1 LAAQF
6 GGPADG
12 DWNGHGSWI
21 GGNTLIVGSA
31 GNAHV
36 RIGADGRITSHGQ
49 LTTPGTTA
57 EDFVDLFG
65 WYRVPTGPPGA
76 LVVSATGNLVN
87 RPSAACPPGTA
98 DNPNNT
104 CEPASD
110 AHQPFGVGK
119 RNQLAYYSNYGRR
132 VDVAAPGG
140 ARKFNLGAYDRGGT
154 PGFPVTAD
162 DLTNVWQTFS
172 TTSNWAFEIPCFTFT
187 AGSGFPQGQCYS
199 TIQGTSMAAPHAAA
213 AVALIA
219 SEHPSLRHRPGA
231 LVARLKDKARSV
243 RNDTPPLSAT
253 DTSPGDLT
261 GVACPTG
268 FCHLGGRPSPTATP
282 SGPGWPTWPIREP
295 QSASDWLWRTRSTM
309 LSRARGEKG
318 LVK

>member
-1 LAAQF
+1 
-6 GGPADG
+6 
-12 DWNGHGSWI
+12 
-21 GGNTLIVGSA
+21 
-31 GNAHV
+31 
-36 RIGADGRITSHGQ
+36 
-49 LTTPGTTA
+49 
-57 EDFVDLFG
+57 
-65 WYRVPTGPPGA
+65 
-76 LVVSATGNLVN
+76 
-87 RPSAACPPGTA
+87 
-98 DNPNNT
+98 
-104 CEPASD
+104 
-110 AHQPFGVGK
+110 
-119 RNQLAYYSNYGRR
+119 

-172 TTSNWAFEIPCFTFT
+172 TTPNWAFEIPCFTFT

-219 SEHPSLRHRPGA
+219 SEHPSLRHWPGA